1 MRAGG
6 GVYLA
11 EGESGKLARVVVRCG
26 KEGSSHI
33 ADFEPQQLPLNC
45 LPLRERPPLRIS
57 TYPPELSMTVNDVAI
72 SCYENEVPLF
82 VEAELERLYGNIFSS
97 LSQFRI
103 YGWNSRG
110 TSTYVVRRDSIPIVI
125 LLYRRDGSTVQVMNE
140 VITLEH
146 AEIGRFSSFVFE
158 RYSEVSVVAFKAI
171 ETERKRMP
179 FPFQRYNHLEDME
192 LDLPASVDAY
202 FPTLGKSTR
211 RNIRR
216 HLDRIGRAFPSF
228 RFEVLERE
236 AMPPGRVREII
247 ELNRTRMA
255 GKNIES
261 IIDEQE
267 TQRIID
273 LVKVCGLVGVVTI
286 DGRLCAGA
294 ISFTS
299 GQNYFLNVLAHDP
312 RYDDYWLGFLCCYL
326 TICESIARG
335 GKEFHFLWGRYDYKY
350 LLGARRRDLDN
361 IVLYRSRLQ
370 LLRNADI
377 ARKIAVDGYKRAF
390 KVWIKYGDSFLSQQ
404 ARRLLERLRAWR
416 KAAQEAEAESAGAF
430 LNPSGEK

>member
-1 MRAGG
+1 
-6 GVYLA
+6 
-11 EGESGKLARVVVRCG
+11 
-26 KEGSSHI
+26 
-33 ADFEPQQLPLNC
+33 
-45 LPLRERPPLRIS
+45 
-57 TYPPELSMTVNDVAI
+57 MTVNDIAI
-72 SCYENEVPLF
+72 SCYENEVPPF

-110 TSTYVVRRDSIPIVI
+110 ASTYVVTCGGVPTVI
-125 LLYRRDGSTVQVMNE
+125 LLYRRDGGTVHVMNE
-140 VITLEH
+140 VITLDNV
-146 AEIGRFSSFVFE
+146 EIGRFSSFVFE
-158 RYSEVSVVAFKAI
+158 RYHDVNVIAFKAI
-171 ETERKRMP
+171 ETERKRLP
-179 FPFQRYNHLEDME
+179 FPFQRHNHLEDME
-192 LDLPASVDAY
+192 LDLPESVDAY

-216 HLDRIGRAFPSF
+216 HLDRIGRTFPSF
-228 RFEVLERE
+228 RFEVVERD
-236 AMPPGRVREII
+236 AMTPARVREII

-273 LVKVCGLVGVVTI
+273 LVRTCGLVGVVTI
-286 DGRLCAGA
+286 DDRLCAGA
-294 ISFTS
+294 ISFKS

-377 ARKIAVDGYKRAF
+377 ARRVAMEGYKRAF
-390 KVWIKYGDSFLSQQ
+390 KVWIKYGDSFMSQQ
-404 ARRLLERLRAWR
+404 ARRLVERLRVWR
-416 KAAQEAEAESAGAF
+416 KAAEEVEAGSASAF
-430 LNPSGEK
+430 LHTSEEK